1 MEHLVINL
9 KENLIQR
16 RKNERRKVDE
26 LDKETYK
33 ELLFISSGKIFE
45 LDFLI
50 KCLDD
55 MIKYFEQTKK
65 INK

>member
-1 MEHLVINL
+1 MEHLLINL
-9 KENLIQR
+9 KESLILR
-16 RKNERRKVDE
+16 RKNEMKKVKD

-33 ELLFISSGKIFE
+33 DVLFVSSGKIFE

-55 MIKYFEQTKK
+55 MIIYFEQTKK
-65 INK
+65 ISQ

>member
-16 RKNERRKVDE
+16 RKNEMKKVTD

-55 MIKYFEQTKK
+55 MTKYFEQTKK
-65 INK
+65 IKE